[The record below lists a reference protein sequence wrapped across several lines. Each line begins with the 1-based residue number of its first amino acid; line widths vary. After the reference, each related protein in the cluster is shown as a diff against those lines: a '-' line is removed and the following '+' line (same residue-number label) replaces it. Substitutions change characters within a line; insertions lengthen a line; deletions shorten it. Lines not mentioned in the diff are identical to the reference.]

1 MHTATRFLAHPAS
14 VGEGYFEH
22 FTAALR
28 FGGLLV
34 LAGGVCWIHALLPFL
49 FTETASRM
57 VRNLHDQL
65 TRRSGAERG

>member
-1 MHTATRFLAHPAS
+1 METATRFLAHPIS

-22 FTAALR
+22 LAAAVR
-28 FGGLLV
+28 FGSRLL

-57 VRNLHDQL
+57 VSGLHAEL
-65 TRRSGAERG
+65 ARRSGADHG